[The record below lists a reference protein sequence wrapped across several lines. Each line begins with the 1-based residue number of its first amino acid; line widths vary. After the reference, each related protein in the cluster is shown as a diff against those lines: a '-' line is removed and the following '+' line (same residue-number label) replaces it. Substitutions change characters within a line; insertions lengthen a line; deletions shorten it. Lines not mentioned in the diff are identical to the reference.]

1 MKTRTFLA
9 FVAPSVLAMVTLI
22 FLPLIGVVWIAVHNS
37 YVERTMVEVTT
48 EVPLFGGKTRI
59 ETRMV
64 PQPTLD
70 ENGRPVIVWE
80 YVGAEKIVTAAEL
93 PAVAAAISRDRGE
106 VPLWQAVR
114 DMYTEITNLEFWGAL
129 EFTLI
134 YTFVTTPVVLALG
147 FGLALAVNRVT
158 KSLKGALIF
167 VTLLPMVIT
176 PVIAALSIYWL
187 FIDNAV
193 VSALLRQL
201 GFGQFYFMQSAF
213 SIRTLIIT
221 FGIWNAT
228 PFAFIVL
235 YAGLQTVPQD
245 TVEAARIDG
254 AGRWQTIRLVVIP
267 HLAPLFALITLIHMM
282 DSYRVFDPIFVF
294 GSSVYANSLQYL
306 TWFTLAW
313 EDNIHKAAAYAV
325 LTVVGIVILLI
336 PVLRRTW
343 AEQRKDY

>member
-1 MKTRTFLA
+1 
-9 FVAPSVLAMVTLI
+9 
-22 FLPLIGVVWIAVHNS
+22 
-37 YVERTMVEVTT
+37 
-48 EVPLFGGKTRI
+48 
-59 ETRMV
+59 
-64 PQPTLD
+64 
-70 ENGRPVIVWE
+70 
-80 YVGAEKIVTAAEL
+80 
-93 PAVAAAISRDRGE
+93 
-106 VPLWQAVR
+106 
-114 DMYTEITNLEFWGAL
+114 
-129 EFTLI
+129 
-134 YTFVTTPVVLALG
+134 
-147 FGLALAVNRVT
+147 
-158 KSLKGALIF
+158 
-167 VTLLPMVIT
+167 
-176 PVIAALSIYWL
+176 
-187 FIDNAV
+187 
-193 VSALLRQL
+193 
-201 GFGQFYFMQSAF
+201 
-213 SIRTLIIT
+213 
-221 FGIWNAT
+221 
-228 PFAFIVL
+228 VL